1 MAQDTINVTF
11 KVNEDGSL
19 QQVEQKAKKA
29 AAGIDKA
36 TKSSTHY
43 SKKNKGVAG
52 ATSNSTKAF
61 SKMTTGIEGGLVPAY
76 AALAAN
82 VFAITA
88 AFGALRRAS
97 AAEQLKEGLLFTG
110 REAGQ
115 NLELVTAKLKEVTG
129 AAVSTVQAMSAVA
142 IGVSSGFDESQ
153 LVGLAQV
160 AKGASL
166 ALGRDMGDAM
176 DRLIRGAAKLEPE
189 ILDELGIMVRLDK
202 ATRDYADATGK
213 AVDKLTL
220 FEKRMAFTN
229 AIIEQGQNKFA
240 ALANHMEANPFDQMA
255 ATFDNLAKGGINLAN
270 TLLGPLARFFAEN
283 MPAMIAGVTM
293 FGMTVLKQMV
303 PALTNQAKAAAE
315 AAEAQS
321 ILAKEQLAEV
331 GASKGRTKA
340 AKVLTQ
346 KIKDGSQTTKDFKKA
361 LRAEEIQMK
370 RNNTMLKN
378 GKISQEQFE
387 ERKAAS
393 TAETNK
399 YIMALRAEK
408 AARGQ
413 SNQVEALSLIQG
425 GEMREGLRMG
435 LADLRDQSDELKTN
449 REGMKGFNLQKQKL
463 NDSLKIGAQRM
474 RLFGS
479 ATLRAIPIIG
489 QIAMAV
495 TIAVGLFKKFFGA
508 KPKFLDKALKDNKAR
523 AEEFGQVFLQLVQ
536 TFDLIK
542 TKNEQFAQGLKVTVG
557 QLGQIKQGI
566 QDIRLAE
573 EGDSLKAVAEARVKL
588 RKAEQN
594 LAAPKQAYYQESFTG
609 TGPGRMVDV
618 EEQNAIAQNIVN
630 MRRKE
635 LEATEALYAQTS
647 KSAADGLL
655 LFAEQ
660 GLLQLEKIGQLAEEK
675 QNKQLQEIVGGSIA
689 GLIKA
694 RDEFAASI
702 DADTGKAPLKATK
715 ALEDAITEVMI
726 PASSLNQAL
735 ESSGEAISAITT
747 LKKDAA
753 KTTGLFASDVDAIQK
768 VLDLTDKMEGGQAAL
783 NERYEA
789 AFESYNIQLT
799 KSQEGTAKLIKQKKG
814 ELAAEK
820 FIFNVRRKGLVD
832 LQTNMKARA
841 SAAKQAKKNDQ
852 EALNTQTLLREFGQD
867 ELAAEKK
874 RDHLTGKRLE
884 AEKMLMLM
892 KQLGRDFSQEEY
904 AKLKADLDEI
914 LGKIGV
920 AQAKLGTMT
929 GLAGM
934 AKDATGSD
942 IVGGAMTMSGQVNFQ
957 DEKIAALGEDATD
970 ADRANADKEK
980 LKARM
985 DYLRQATA
993 EFSEQMMQFGPEGEL
1008 AAAIGEG
1015 GMQMADGFLTAF
1027 EMIDEG
1033 ASKAHA
1039 STVAIAAAISG
1050 ISQIMAAENKKKIA
1064 HIDKEIQ
1071 AEKKRDGSSAA
1082 SVAKLKQLE
1091 KKKDDMKRKAFEQ
1104 NKKMQMAQVVA
1115 NTAAGIMGV
1124 MSGITDPFVTAPGAV
1139 AVAGLIAAMGA
1150 MQLAVISGT
1159 SYEGG
1164 GSAPSAPSK
1173 LEVGQRKNTVDL
1185 ARGQNAAGE
1194 QAYMRGAQGTGEG
1207 MTNYKPAFAGY
1218 KNRAAGGYVVGE
1230 QGPELFMPEVP
1241 GSILPAGDTE
1251 DMAEAAAP
1259 TNVNF
1264 TIQAIDSQNM
1274 EETLNA
1280 QRANIIGMIREA
1292 ANSSGEM
1299 FLEGIE

>member
-270 TLLGPLARFFAEN
+270 KLLGPIAKFFAEN

-321 ILAKEQLAEV
+321 ILAKQQLAEV

-340 AKVLTQ
+340 AKILTQ
-346 KIKDGSQTTKDFKKA
+346 KIKDGTQTTKDFKKA
-361 LRAEEIQMK
+361 LKAEEIQMK

-425 GEMREGLRMG
+425 GEMREGLKMG
-435 LADLRDQSDELKTN
+435 LADLRDQSDQLKTN

-479 ATLRAIPIIG
+479 AALRAIPIIG

-495 TIAVGLFKKFFGA
+495 TIAIGLFKKFFGA
-508 KPKFLDKALKDNKAR
+508 KPKFLDKALKDNKQR

-588 RKAEQN
+588 RKAEQR
-594 LAAPKQAYYQESFTG
+594 LAAPKEAYFQASLSG
-609 TGPGRMVDV
+609 TGGRMVD
-618 EEQNAIAQNIVN
+618 EKEQNAIAQNIVN
-630 MRRKE
+630 MRRRE
-635 LEATEALYAQTS
+635 LQETEALYAQTS

-655 LFAEQ
+655 VFAEQ

-675 QNKQLQEIVGGSIA
+675 QNTQLQEIVSGSIA
-689 GLIKA
+689 GLTKA
-694 RDEFAASI
+694 RDDFATTI
-702 DADTGKAPLKATK
+702 DKDTGKAPLKATK
-715 ALEDAITEVMI
+715 ALEAAVNELMI

-735 ESSGEAISAITT
+735 ESSGEAVSAITT

-768 VLDLTDKMEGGQAAL
+768 VLDLTDKMEGGQSAL
-783 NERYEA
+783 NQKYEA
-789 AFESYNIQLT
+789 AFESYNIHLT
-799 KSQEGTAKLIKQKKG
+799 KQQEGTAKLIKQKKG
-814 ELAAEK
+814 ELASEK
-820 FIFNVRRKGLVD
+820 YIFNVKRAGLVA

-841 SAAKQAKKNDQ
+841 NAAKQAKKSDQ

-874 RDHLTGKRLE
+874 RDHLTNKRLE
-884 AEKMLMLM
+884 AEKMLLLM

-929 GLAGM
+929 GIANMAG
-934 AKDATGSD
+934 DATGSN
-942 IVGGAMTMSGQVNFQ
+942 IVGGAMTMNAQVNFQ
-957 DEKIAALGEDATD
+957 DDKLASLGDKATD
-970 ADRANADKEK
+970 ADKANADKEK

-985 DYLRQATA
+985 DYLRTATA

-1124 MSGITDPFVTAPGAV
+1124 LSGITDPFVTAPGAV

-1150 MQLAVISGT
+1150 AQLAVISGT

-1164 GSAPSAPSK
+1164 GSAPAAPSK
-1173 LEVGQRKNTVDL
+1173 LEVGQRKNSVDL
-1185 ARGQNAAGE
+1185 ARGQNTAGE

>member
-1 MAQDTINVTF
+1 MAQDSINVTF

-36 TKSSTHY
+36 TKSSDHY

-202 ATRDYADATGK
+202 ATRDYADTMGV

-229 AIIEQGQNKFA
+229 AIIEQGQNKFL
-240 ALANHMEANPFDQMA
+240 ALSQHMEANPFDQMA

-321 ILAKEQLAEV
+321 LLAKQQIAEV
-331 GASKGRTKA
+331 GQSKGRTKA
-340 AKVLTQ
+340 AKILNQ
-346 KIKDGSQTTKDFKKA
+346 KIKDGTQTTKDYRKA

-370 RNNTMLKN
+370 RNKTMYDN
-378 GKISQEQFE
+378 GKISLEQYTA
-387 ERKAAS
+387 RKNAS
-393 TAETNK
+393 ESETNK
-399 YIMALRAEK
+399 YVMALRAEK

-413 SNQVEALSLIQG
+413 SNQVEALALIQG
-425 GEMREGLRMG
+425 GEMRQGLKLG
-435 LADLRDQSDELKTN
+435 LADLKDQAGELKTN
-449 REGMKGFNLQKQKL
+449 REGMKGFTLQKQKL
-463 NDSLKIGAQRM
+463 NDSLKMGAQRM

-479 ATLRAIPIIG
+479 AALRAIPIIG
-489 QIAMAV
+489 QVAMAV
-495 TIAVGLFKKFFGA
+495 TMLHGVFKKFFGQ
-508 KPKFLDKALKDNKAR
+508 KPKFLDKALKDNKER
-523 AEEFGQVFLQLVQ
+523 LDEFPNVLNQLVE
-536 TFDLIK
+536 TFDLMK
-542 TKNEQFAQGLKVTVG
+542 SKNDAFVAGLKVTVG
-557 QLGQIKQGI
+557 QLAQIRQGI
-566 QDIRLAE
+566 VDIRLAE
-573 EGDSLKAVAEARVKL
+573 EADTTSDLVKQRLLVRDKQARFDKVSARNRRVEAGGPGNVDT
-588 RKAEQN
+588 KAEIVAGKQLKEAKAK
-594 LAAPKQAYYQESFTG
+594 LAKIQAQAS
-609 TGPGRMVDV
+609 VISDD
-618 EEQNAIAQNIVN
+618 AIQGARQ
-630 MRRKE
+630 MAEK
-635 LEATEALYAQTS
+635 
-647 KSAADGLL
+647 GLV
-655 LFAEQ
+655 
-660 GLLQLEKIGQLAEEK
+660 QLENILEVANRNENAQLS
-675 QNKQLQEIVGGSIA
+675 EIVTANIA
-689 GLIKA
+689 GLEAA
-694 RDEFAASI
+694 RSAFAAAVSSEEGASI
-702 DADTGKAPLKATK
+702 ADLKILEQSIQQAT
-715 ALEDAITEVMI
+715 I
-726 PASSLNQAL
+726 PAAAL
-735 ESSGEAISAITT
+735 TTAIKEAGEATSKITAIE
-747 LKKDAA
+747 KGHQA
-753 KTTGLFASDVDAIQK
+753 TTGLFKDDMDAIDK
-768 VLDLTDKMEGGQAAL
+768 VLNLTEKMEGGQAAL
-783 NERYEA
+783 NERYQA
-789 AFESYNIQLT
+789 AFDSYNIHLT
-799 KSQEGTAKLIKQKKG
+799 EKQQAEAKILKDKKG

-820 FIFNVRRKGLVD
+820 FIFDTKRNSLAALRDDMELRNK
-832 LQTNMKARA
+832 
-841 SAAKQAKKNDQ
+841 AAKNAQRDDQ
-852 EALNTQTLLREFGQD
+852 ESLNRQTVLRQLGLD
-867 ELAAEKK
+867 VLAAE
-874 RDHLTGKRLE
+874 E
-884 AEKMLMLM
+884 ARERLM
-892 KQLGRDFSQEEY
+892 KKQEEAQAKLALMKKLGRDFSKEEY
-904 AKLKADLDEI
+904 ERLKADIDYI
-914 LGKIGV
+914 LGKIAV
-920 AQAKLGTMT
+920 ADAKLGKKMS
-929 GLAGM
+929 LAG
-934 AKDATGSD
+934 AAEDATGSKS
-942 IVGGAMTMSGQVNFQ
+942 IG
-957 DEKIAALGEDATD
+957 AALGMNAQIQYQDDKLSALGDNATEDDKA
-970 ADRANADKEK
+970 AAAKEK
-980 LKARM
+980 LQIRM
-985 DYLRQATA
+985 DGLRTMQQ
-993 EFSEQMMQFGPEGEL
+993 EFAEQMAQFGPEGEL
-1008 AAAIGEG
+1008 AAAISSGT
-1015 GMQMADGFLTAF
+1015 MQMADGFMTAF
-1027 EMIDEG
+1027 DMVDEG
-1033 ASKAHA
+1033 ASKAEA
-1039 STVAIAAAISG
+1039 GAVAAAAAISG
-1050 ISQIMAAENKKKIA
+1050 IAQMVAAQNKAKVA
-1064 HIDKEIQ
+1064 AIDKEIQ

-1104 NKKMQMAQVVA
+1104 NKKMQMAQIVA
-1115 NTAAGIMGV
+1115 NTAAGIIGV
-1124 MSGITDPFVTAPGAV
+1124 LSGITDPFVTAPGAV

-1150 MQLAVISGT
+1150 AQLAVVSGT

-1173 LEVGQRKNTVDL
+1173 LEVGQRKNSVDL

-1251 DMAEAAAP
+1251 DIAEAAAP

-1264 TIQAIDSQNM
+1264 TIQAIDSANM
-1274 EETLNA
+1274 EETLIE
-1280 QRANIIGMIREA
+1280 QRENIIGMIREA
-1292 ANSSGEM
+1292 ANAEGEFFM
-1299 FLEGIE
+1299 ENI